1 MRVTLLAP
9 EQGGSCGVLDY
20 SLRLA
25 GALAESGVRVALARA
40 ERGGRL
46 SLSALRAELRA
57 TDAQILHIQYPMVR
71 YGASLLPLLAAQL
84 PGVRRVV
91 TLHEFSQAHP
101 LRRLAGLAFSR
112 AQALIFTAE
121 PERAAFC
128 RRYPWS
134 RGRTRVVPLGSNI
147 PAVAGSQQRQAGM
160 VCYFGQLRPHRG
172 LEDFLAL
179 VRLAA
184 AQAPE
189 LRFRVLGAIPPG
201 CGGYAAAVMAG
212 AGDLP
217 ALRWELDLPES
228 ELAARLA
235 VAEFAYLPYPDG
247 ASERRSTL
255 LTALAAGALVI
266 TGRGPQTP
274 PGLADAVCL
283 VADPGEALAR
293 LRELAAAPETRRARL
308 RAAEQWLRGRDWP
321 SIAAAHRAIYRALI
335 DGEGEEHGHG
345 E

>member
-25 GALAESGVRVALARA
+25 GTLAESGVRVALARA

-91 TLHEFSQAHP
+91 TLHEFSQAHS

-147 PAVAGSQQRQAGM
+147 PAIAGSQQRQAGM

-179 VRLAA
+179 VRLAT

-255 LTALAAGALVI
+255 LAALAAGALVI

-293 LRELAAAPETRRARL
+293 LRELAAAPETRQARF